1 MTTSASAM
9 TTSSGLRLPQ
19 SYSKSTKPTVVTSMN
34 NNHHHDKL
42 STPSSPSFSSRLPH
56 INNSNTVS
64 SPLDNN
70 INNNN
75 INSNNNNNNN
85 NSNVN
90 GGSGLRSPQIRRQSV
105 IGNIPVPNKS
115 TVPLPTSNNNNNN
128 SNNNNTSNNNNIS
141 INSVNRR
148 PIRQRTM
155 SDASRIDTSNL
166 PTRSNLAR
174 DRQRSDLRRSLYLE
188 HDDSVKSMLSSIKS
202 HNNGNSNHNIKD
214 LLNNNEEDDE
224 DEEDDKPQRYR
235 VSAPLLNSYGIPKM
249 KTRASMGALKYSS
262 TNSNTSSISSTNQQ
276 QFSSSSI
283 TSSPPSLPPS
293 DLNQKI
299 RVCVRKRPL
308 NKKEIEKGEKD
319 ISPLISSRTL
329 NINEPKLK
337 LDLTPYIE
345 QHTFTF
351 DDVFDWNTPNQKVYE
366 RTALPLVKYIFEG
379 GKATCFAYGQTGSG
393 KTFTM
398 LDPEHGLYIMAA
410 HDIFALLRQ
419 PEHQHLTA
427 WIGLYEIYQGQLYD
441 LLNERK
447 KLFAREDGRQNVVIS
462 GLKEYPIDN
471 VDKLIRVF
479 DYGSQIRSTGATG
492 ANDSSSRSHAV
503 MQILLKPKKNKKK
516 IHGKLS
522 FIDLAGSERGADRGE
537 SDTKTRMEGAEI
549 NKSLLALK
557 ECIRALDQD
566 KKHTP
571 FRQSKLTQVLKDS
584 FVGKSR
590 TCMIA
595 TVSPNGSNSEHSL
608 NTLRYANRVKELK
621 GDRDKRALLENSV
634 SSGSNGDNDNNGY
647 FNGDD
652 EEEDYYN
659 GLPDDSYD
667 DSQDDSDIFDEDT
680 YKLGEEN
687 IFDVDFPHEQDEL
700 IHSSTFP
707 STTPATTGIDS
718 KHLSSDYS
726 AISPKMDPLMQRQS
740 SSSSSRYDMDDLSL
754 TNPKYE
760 RWSQPPMSP
769 SRTYTTTSM
778 TSNNNND
785 NNNNGHLTRSSSGI
799 ITDGNLSSP
808 VVLSSLTNKHHRSPS
823 LTMDTSLDNLQ
834 QQLSSSR
841 RMPVSPSSVTTPT
854 STSRLSFSSTAT
866 NPGQN
871 NMNNN
876 NNSNNNNSVLSN
888 LTLDYSDMEEFV
900 KLHRAEIRAVTDYTK
915 KESKLVATMSLHLSS
930 NQDVSDDDENNS
942 MSTAGQYKS
951 NQQFHMYLQSLDDI
965 LEEKMASISALRD
978 RINDTMAKM
987 D

>member
-9 TTSSGLRLPQ
+9 TTTTGLTLPQ
-19 SYSKSTKPTVVTSMN
+19 SYSKSTRPTVLTNVNSN
-34 NNHHHDKL
+34 NNEKM
-42 STPSSPSFSSRLPH
+42 STPSSPSFSSRLPQ
-56 INNSNTVS
+56 
-64 SPLDNN
+64 

-75 INSNNNNNNN
+75 NSNNSNSSPSDNNSNNNNNN
-85 NSNVN
+85 
-90 GGSGLRSPQIRRQSV
+90 GSHIRTPQLRRQSV

-115 TVPLPTSNNNNNN
+115 TIPLPNSNNNNNV
-128 SNNNNTSNNNNIS
+128 NTTPTMNC
-141 INSVNRR
+141 R
-148 PIRQRTM
+148 PVRQRTM
-155 SDASRIDTSNL
+155 SDASRIDTSSL
-166 PTRSNLAR
+166 PIRPSLAR

-188 HDDSVKSMLSSIKS
+188 HDDSIKSMLSSIKHGNNNS
-202 HNNGNSNHNIKD
+202 NNNGINDI
-214 LLNNNEEDDE
+214 LNNNENDDDDDDE
-224 DEEDDKPQRYR
+224 STPQRYR
-235 VSAPLLNSYGIPKM
+235 ISAPLLNAYGVPKM

-262 TNSNTSSISSTNQQ
+262 TTSSSSFSPSSTSTPTQQ
-276 QFSSSSI
+276 QQQQQSTFSSSSS
-283 TSSPPSLPPS
+283 TSPPQLPPS

-308 NKKEIEKGEKD
+308 NKKELDKGEKD
-319 ISPLISSRTL
+319 ISPCFGNRTL
-329 NINEPKLK
+329 QINEPKLR
-337 LDLTPYIE
+337 LDLTPYID

-351 DDVFDWNTPNQKVYE
+351 DDVFDWNTPNTRVYE

-410 HDIFALLRQ
+410 NDIFSLLRK
-419 PEHQHLTA
+419 PEYEHLTA

-447 KLFAREDGRQNVVIS
+447 KLFAREDGKQNVIIS

-479 DYGSQIRSTGATG
+479 DYGNQIRSTGSTG

-503 MQILLKPKKNKKK
+503 LQILLKPKKNKKK

-595 TVSPNGSNSEHSL
+595 TMSPNGSNSEHTL
-608 NTLRYANRVKELK
+608 NTLRYADRVKELK
-621 GDRDKRALLENSV
+621 GDRDKRAMLENSI
-634 SSGSNGDNDNNGY
+634 SSGSNGESDNIGY

-652 EEEDYYN
+652 EDDYIN
-659 GLPDDSYD
+659 SLPDDSYD

-700 IHSSTFP
+700 IHSSTF
-707 STTPATTGIDS
+707 STTTVPHPVEQ
-718 KHLSSDYS
+718 KP
-726 AISPKMDPLMQRQS
+726 ISPPGYSTISSPKTDHSMNRQSS

-754 TNPKYE
+754 SSTKYE

-769 SRTYTTTSM
+769 SRTYTYK
-778 TSNNNND
+778 NND
-785 NNNNGHLTRSSSGI
+785 SNISHHSMTRSSSGAI
-799 ITDGNLSSP
+799 MTDGNTSP
-808 VVLSSLTNKHHRSPS
+808 LVLSSLTNKHHRSPI
-823 LTMDTSLDNLQ
+823 LTMDTSTATTNMDNNNNNNN
-834 QQLSSSR
+834 SSPSR
-841 RMPVSPSSVTTPT
+841 RIPTSPSSVTTPT

-866 NPGQN
+866 NPGQQQQYKN
-871 NMNNN
+871 IIS
-876 NNSNNNNSVLSN
+876 NS
-888 LTLDYSDMEEFV
+888 TLEYSDMEEFV

-951 NQQFHMYLQSLDDI
+951 NQQFLSYLQSLDDI

-978 RINDTMAKM
+978 RINDTMTKM